1 MLASFCAAIFRTVA
15 LKLTQLTV
23 PEIAIGAGAFVA
35 LVAYVILIAIP
46 AWTSYGRWWE
56 RIAASFMTLFILAS
70 LVGVGAGIGGLIV
83 VNWGQ

>member
-1 MLASFCAAIFRTVA
+1 VA
-15 LKLTQLTV
+15 VTLTELTAT
-23 PEIAIGAGAFVA
+23 EIAIAAGGLVA
-35 LVAYVILIAIP
+35 LVTYVILIVVP